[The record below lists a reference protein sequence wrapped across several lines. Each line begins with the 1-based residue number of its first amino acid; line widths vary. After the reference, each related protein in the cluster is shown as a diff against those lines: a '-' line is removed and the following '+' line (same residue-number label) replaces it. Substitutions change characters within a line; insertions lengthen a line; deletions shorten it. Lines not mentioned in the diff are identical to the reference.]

1 MTLTIILVV
10 IIVILILAFILNQRY
25 MQDRVDTEV
34 YARNQMVTKNASL
47 SNENLELKNQ
57 MLSSN
62 NDVSSHAKRNAKH
75 VLTGILD
82 KYKDEGKLKFYDI
95 ITTSNLATKHP
106 FFEYARTFDYI
117 VVSDVGLINI
127 DVKNWKQKTFYHF
140 DAPVDDDMQ
149 IDTTDVNQIVGHY
162 VSKQYHSQFD
172 SPRSEI
178 YTFIEKIQSNR
189 VIYEFYDHDPYEQAA
204 INSKILK
211 DGIENHFNHKV
222 QSNGVVYFSD
232 GSVNIIEGSDE
243 RAQYVD
249 TVSTKSSLEAVIKNA
264 IDLSKHPLSEEQVTK
279 IVNSFNN

>member
-1 MTLTIILVV
+1 MTLIIILLV
-10 IIVILILAFILNQRY
+10 IIVVLILAFILNQRY
-25 MQDRVDTEV
+25 MQDRVDTEM
-34 YARNQMVTKNASL
+34 YARNQMVTKNAML

-75 VLTGILD
+75 VLTSILD
-82 KYKDEGKLKFYDI
+82 KYKEQGNLKYYDI

-117 VVSDVGLINI
+117 VVSDVGLINV

-140 DAPVDDDMQ
+140 DAPVSDEMT
-149 IDTTDVNQIVGHY
+149 IESSDVNQVVGHY
-162 VSKQYHSQFD
+162 ISKQYHSQFD
-172 SPRSEI
+172 SPRSDI
-178 YTFIEKIQSNR
+178 YTFIEKIQNNR
-189 VIYEFYDHDPYEQAA
+189 VVYDFYDHDPYEQAS

-222 QSNGVVYFSD
+222 QSIGVVYFSD
-232 GSVNIIEGSDE
+232 GSVNIIEGTEE
-243 RAQYVD
+243 REQYVD

-264 IDLSKHPLSEEQVTK
+264 IDLSKHPLSEDQVTK
-279 IVNSFNN
+279 IIESFNN

>member
-1 MTLTIILVV
+1 MTLTIILLV
-10 IIVILILAFILNQRY
+10 IIVVLILAFILNQRY
-25 MQDRVDTEV
+25 MQDRVDTEM
-34 YARNQMVTKNASL
+34 YARNQMVTKNAML

-75 VLTGILD
+75 VLTSILD
-82 KYKDEGKLKFYDI
+82 KYKEQGNLKYYDI

-117 VVSDVGLINI
+117 VVSDVGLINV

-140 DAPVDDDMQ
+140 DAPVSDEMT
-149 IDTTDVNQIVGHY
+149 IESSDVNQVVGHY
-162 VSKQYHSQFD
+162 ISKQYHSQFD
-172 SPRSEI
+172 SPRSDI
-178 YTFIEKIQSNR
+178 YTFIEKIQNNR
-189 VIYEFYDHDPYEQAA
+189 VVYDFYDHDPYEQAS

-222 QSNGVVYFSD
+222 QSIGVVYFSD
-232 GSVNIIEGSDE
+232 GSVNIIEGTEE
-243 RAQYVD
+243 REQYVD

-264 IDLSKHPLSEEQVTK
+264 IDLSKHPLSEDQVTK
-279 IVNSFNN
+279 IIESFNN